1 MEFKLD
7 QFQIDAVE
15 SINKDFNV
23 LVVAPTGSGKTYI
36 AEKAIEKYTKQN
48 QKVIYTTPIKA
59 LSNQK
64 YNDFRELNLD
74 TGLLTG
80 DRSLNPESEL
90 IVATTEI
97 LRNMIYSNDKR
108 LEKIGLIVL
117 DEVHYLADTERG
129 TTWEEIIIHAPQN
142 IKFLFLSATIRNK
155 EEFHNWIVSL
165 RGKTSLIHS
174 NIRPVPL
181 EISLVGVNPH
191 NEQLKIIKSSKDK
204 RNNKIFKFEK
214 QYKKY
219 KRPHLGFQLDYLN
232 LNKLTPSIFF
242 YFSRDRVETKAR
254 QAATNRKKI
263 KKAEELKDIFNQ
275 VFSSLDSSQFELLN
289 LDELLWM
296 WVRGIGYHHAGLA
309 PIVKEFVEYLFLN
322 RYINFLFATETLSL
336 GLNLPAKSIVIDRLY
351 KFDGIKTRLINQSEF
366 LQLTGR
372 AGRRGIDVKGFAFV
386 NYDRNIEN
394 FWYNN
399 LFTLK
404 SSNLKSAY
412 SISYS
417 SILNM
422 LNKYSL
428 DEAVELLEKSF
439 FAYQNNFNTKKL
451 ENTFTSKLEVLNKL
465 NFTDKNKKSL
475 VLTDTYRDNLIVGIE
490 LLDAEFSKDM
500 NFYLMLICS
509 GLSTTRH
516 EYSLNDIYQDTFIKF
531 QIMEEKINKLESFAG
546 VKKNISIDIGWFSIF
561 NEYLHSGDI
570 ESVIAKFNISVGDF
584 IRAGKEASELSTKL
598 YNIYGINEFK
608 MISNLFNDELIQK
621 TMR

>member
-1 MEFKLD
+1 MTFNLD
-7 QFQIDAVE
+7 KFQIQAID

-48 QKVIYTTPIKA
+48 QNVIYTTPIKA

-64 YNDFRELNLD
+64 YNDFTNLNID

-80 DRSLNPESEL
+80 DRSIKPDSEL

-97 LRNMIYSNDKR
+97 LRNMIYSNDER
-108 LEKIGLIVL
+108 LKEIGLIVL
-117 DEVHYLADTERG
+117 DEVHYLSDSERG
-129 TTWEEIIIHAPQN
+129 TTWEEIIIHAPKN

-165 RGKTSLIHS
+165 RGKTALVYS

-181 EISLVGVNPH
+181 EISLVGLNPH
-191 NEQLKIIKSSKDK
+191 NDQLKIIKSSKDK

-214 QYKKY
+214 QYRKY
-219 KRPHLGFQLDYLN
+219 KRPHLGFQLDYLD
-232 LNKLTPSIFF
+232 NKQLTPSIFF

-254 QAATNRKKI
+254 QATTNRKKI
-263 KKAEELKDIFNQ
+263 KEAEEVRKLFNN
-275 VFSSLDSSQFELLN
+275 VFDSLDSVEYELLN

-296 WVRGIGYHHAGLA
+296 WVRGVGYHHAGLA
-309 PIVKEFVEYLFLN
+309 PIVKEFIEYLFLN
-322 RYINFLFATETLSL
+322 RFIKYLFATETLSL

-351 KFDGIKTRLINQSEF
+351 KFDGVKTRLINQSEF

-372 AGRRGIDVKGFAFV
+372 AGRRGIDTKGFAFI

-404 SSNLKSAY
+404 SSNLNSAY
-412 SISYS
+412 SVSYS

-422 LNKYSL
+422 LSKYSL
-428 DEAVELLEKSF
+428 NEAVELLENSF
-439 FAYQNNFNTKKL
+439 FAYQNNFNIKNLKK
-451 ENTFTSKLEVLNKL
+451 TFTSKLEVLELLKFKDN
-465 NFTDKNKKSL
+465 NKKSI
-475 VLTDTYRDNLIVGIE
+475 VLTETYRDNLIVGLE
-490 LLDAEFSKDM
+490 LLENEFNKDM
-500 NFYLMLICS
+500 NFYLMLVCS
-509 GLSTTRH
+509 GLSTTRQVL
-516 EYSLNDIYQDTFIKF
+516 SLNDIYMDTYVKF
-531 QIMEEKINKLESFAG
+531 QIMEEKINKMESFAG
-546 VKKNISIDIGWFSIF
+546 VKNTTSIEIGWFSIF
-561 NEYLHSGDI
+561 NEYLHSQDI
-570 ESVIAKFNISVGDF
+570 ELVLTKFNISIGDF

-598 YNIYGINEFK
+598 FNIYKLKEFK
-608 MISNLFNDELIQK
+608 IISDMFSNELIQK

>member
-275 VFSSLDSSQFELLN
+275 VFSSLDSSQYELLN

-546 VKKNISIDIGWFSIF
+546 VKKNISVDIGWFSIF

>member
-1 MEFKLD
+1 MEFNPD

-15 SINKDFNV
+15 SINKNFNV
-23 LVVAPTGSGKTYI
+23 LVVAPTGSGKTFI
-36 AEKAIEKYTKQN
+36 AERAIEKYTNQN
-48 QKVIYTTPIKA
+48 QNVIYTTPIKA

-64 YNDFRELNLD
+64 YNDFLNIGIN

-80 DRSLNPESEL
+80 DRTINPDSEL

-108 LEKIGLIVL
+108 LKKIGLIVL
-117 DEVHYLADTERG
+117 DEVHYLSDTERG
-129 TTWEEIIIHAPQN
+129 TTWEEIIIHAPEN

-155 EEFHNWIVSL
+155 DEFHNWIVSL
-165 RGKTSLIHS
+165 RGKTSLIKS
-174 NIRPVPL
+174 DIRPVPL
-181 EISLVGVNPH
+181 EISLVGVNPY
-191 NEQLKIIKSSKDK
+191 NDQLKIIKSSKDK

-214 QYKKY
+214 QYKKF

-232 LNKLTPSIFF
+232 DKTLTPSIFF

-254 QAATNRKKI
+254 QAATNRNKTKKS
-263 KKAEELKDIFNQ
+263 KELRAIFNN
-275 VFSSLDSSQFELLN
+275 VFDSLDSNQYELLN

-296 WVRGIGYHHAGLA
+296 WVRGVGYHHAGLA
-309 PIVKEFVEYLFLN
+309 PIVKEFVEHLFLN
-322 RYINFLFATETLSL
+322 RYIDYLFATETLSL

-372 AGRRGIDVKGFAFV
+372 AGRRGIDTKGFAFV

-404 SSNLKSAY
+404 SSTLKSAY

-428 DEAVELLEKSF
+428 VEAIELLEKSF
-439 FAYQNNFNTKKL
+439 FAYQNNFNVSGLQK
-451 ENTFTSKLEVLNKL
+451 TFKSKLEVLENLGFK
-465 NFTDKNKKSL
+465 DRNKKSN
-475 VLTDTYRDNLIVGIE
+475 VLTDTYRDELIVGIE
-490 LLDAEFSKDM
+490 LLETDFAKDM
-500 NFYLMLICS
+500 NFYLMFVCT
-509 GLSTTRH
+509 GLSSTRH
-516 EYSLNDIYQDTFIKF
+516 DLSLNEIYLDTYIKF
-531 QIMEEKINKLESFAG
+531 QIMEERINKIESFAG
-546 VKKNISIDIGWFSIF
+546 VKRTTSIDIGWFSIF
-561 NEYLHSGDI
+561 NEYLHSEDI
-570 ESVIAKFNISVGDF
+570 ESVLIKFNISIGDF
-584 IRAGKEASELSTKL
+584 IRAGKEASELSAKL
-598 YNIYGINEFK
+598 FNIYGINEFK

>member
-263 KKAEELKDIFNQ
+263 KKAEELRDIFNQ
-275 VFSSLDSSQFELLN
+275 VFSSLDSSQYELLN

-546 VKKNISIDIGWFSIF
+546 VKKNISVDIGWFSIF